1 MNISNQHEHRNAI
14 ILLLVTAI
22 LWSLGGVLIK
32 SVTWHPLAIAGGR
45 SLVASVVI
53 WLYFLLILKRK
64 PQFRFSFVQI
74 GGALCYM
81 LTVTLYVTANKLT
94 TNANA
99 IVLQY
104 TAPIYV
110 ALFGA
115 WFLKERLRLMD
126 VLTTLVVLAGICM
139 FFVDKLTN
147 DSLLGIIV
155 ALLSGLTMG
164 WMALF
169 VRKQKD
175 GSSLESLLLGNILT
189 ACIGIPFILTSPT
202 PNSTGLLY
210 IAILGAVQ
218 IGVPYILYSIA
229 LKKATALEGVLMTM
243 LEPVLSPLWVLL
255 ALNELPGTMSFI
267 GGSMVIVAVLVR
279 GIVGARK

>member
-1 MNISNQHEHRNAI
+1 MNTQNNIEHRTA
-14 ILLLVTAI
+14 ILLLLITAV

-45 SLVASVVI
+45 SIVASAVI
-53 WLYFLLILKRK
+53 WLYFAVILKRA
-64 PQFRFSFVQI
+64 PQFKFSFNQI

-115 WFLKERLRLMD
+115 WFLKERLRTID
-126 VLTTLVVLAGICM
+126 ILTTLVVLGGIAL
-139 FFVDKLTN
+139 FFLDKLTN

-175 GSSLESLLLGNILT
+175 GSSLESLLLGNLLT
-189 ACIGIPFILTSPT
+189 ACIGIPFMVTNTVPD
-202 PNSTGLLY
+202 STGLLY

-243 LEPVLSPLWVLL
+243 LEPILSPLWVLL

-267 GGSMVIVAVLVR
+267 GGAIVIIAVLIRGVLGVR
-279 GIVGARK
+279 R